1 MNMGLSRVDTQKK
14 RREEK
19 NHEKKQARKVWLSW
33 AFISK
38 EEARQ
43 YLEDNTSKDELM
55 LIEEVQSN
63 PHNDSDNENS
73 AEVIIPARTETYY
86 SNKIKLSRIFLNT
99 LNVLF
104 LMLTVALL
112 WWGLQGA
119 PPLKEIW
126 K

>member
-1 MNMGLSRVDTQKK
+1 MGLSRVETQKK
-14 RREEK
+14 RREDQ

-55 LIEEVQSN
+55 IIKEVKSN
-63 PHNDSDNENS
+63 DYDDSDHENS

-99 LNVLF
+99 LIVLF
-104 LMLTVALL
+104 LMLTAALL
-112 WWGLQGA
+112 WWGLEGA